1 MTRGHNSMMLPVGE
15 VIAISGTKIIIR
27 MFDDSNK
34 ETIFFGGDKY
44 KGVSIREYLTI
55 KRGFREIVCF
65 VEGEFLDETK
75 YEKDGNKTKYIRKV
89 EVKPIGYFEN
99 NKFFEGIKFLP
110 MIGDQANIIKEA
122 KINEIFGSA
131 NSKEFIIGEMLKEG
145 IPISLPWYKL
155 FNTHIAI
162 FGNTGSGKSNT
173 LAKLFTT
180 LFENK
185 LQDLQGKSKFILIDF
200 NGEYTSQQILQ
211 PPFKDVINLE
221 TNSANGSDKFEISE
235 KSFWNDETLSILFQA
250 TKNTQKPFI
259 KRVIN
264 NREKYQQDPNSLQKY
279 LEIVFK
285 TIFLAAA
292 TKAEVLDLMRK
303 VAEEIGHIPLK
314 ELLKSKVTYR
324 SGGAQ
329 KFYFEGEHPEYSG
342 YLDGREAEYDNVIL
356 PKVAG
361 AIPQNIDPFKEF
373 VIRAYIRLTSDL
385 HYGFVQF
392 EHIQPLLKR
401 IDASF
406 SSLVK
411 VIKIVK
417 TPSAINV
424 LRVVSLRKCNQ
435 EIKKIVPMLIA
446 KEAYQ
451 NHRNEVQTPP
461 RSTMHIIID
470 EAHNILNYQSNSEH
484 ESWKDYRL
492 ELFEEIIK
500 EGRKFGVFLTLSSQ
514 RPADISPT
522 IVSQIHNF
530 FIHRL
535 VNDRDLFLLDN
546 TISTLDKISRTLIPN
561 LSKGACIVTGT
572 SFDLPMLIQVDL
584 LSREKQ
590 PDSEDVDLKKVWS
603 QNNDEID

>member
-1 MTRGHNSMMLPVGE
+1 MMLPVGE
-15 VIAISGTKIIIR
+15 VIAISGIKIIIR

-34 ETIFFGGDKY
+34 ETIFFDGDKY

-75 YEKDGNKTKYIRKV
+75 FEKDGNKIKYIRKV

-99 NKFFEGIKFLP
+99 NKFHEGIKFLP

-122 KINEIFGSA
+122 KIAEIFGDA
-131 NSKEFIIGEMLKEG
+131 GSKDFAIGEMLKEG
-145 IPISLPWYKL
+145 IPVSLPWQKL

-211 PPFKDVINLE
+211 SPFKDVVNLE
-221 TNSANGSDKFEISE
+221 TNSANGLDKFEISE
-235 KSFWNDETLSILFQA
+235 RSFWNDETLSILFQA

-259 KRVIN
+259 KRVIS

-303 VAEEIGHIPLK
+303 IAEEIGHIPLQN
-314 ELLKSKVTYR
+314 LLKNNITFR
-324 SGGAQ
+324 TGGAQ
-329 KFYFEGEHPEYSG
+329 KLHCNNAFADNSG
-342 YLDGREAEYDNVIL
+342 YMDGKEAEYDRVIL
-356 PKVAG
+356 PQING
-361 AIPQNIDPFKEF
+361 AIPPNLDPFREF

-406 SSLVK
+406 SSLIK
-411 VIKIVK
+411 VISVVAS
-417 TPSAINV
+417 PAEVNV

-435 EIKKIVPMLIA
+435 EVKKIVPMLIA

-451 NHRNEVQTPP
+451 KHRNEVQMPP
-461 RSTMHIIID
+461 QSTMHIIID

-546 TISTLDKISRTLIPN
+546 TISTLDKISRALIPN
-561 LSKGACIVTGT
+561 LSKGSCIVTGT
-572 SFDLPMLIQVDL
+572 SFDLPMLIQVDR
-584 LSREKQ
+584 LSKEMQ
-590 PDSEDVDLKKVWS
+590 PDSEDVDLRKIWS
-603 QNNDEID
+603 NDIPQA